1 MKPSGPGPRG
11 VDWERSQRRDRA
23 LDASMASL
31 VGTGAKVLDLG
42 CGSGD
47 LLLRLKAER
56 KVVERGVELHPDAVA
71 ECLSR
76 GLSVIQADLEESL
89 TDLRQ
94 DSFDVVILNQV
105 VLVTASPLHLLQE
118 ALRVGRRVLVSF
130 PNFTWWRIRAQILFR
145 GRLPVNPALPYQW
158 YDTPNIRLVTVKDFR
173 NLCREQGWT
182 IHREIFVTLNSQDQ
196 PRIIGFWPNLRAS
209 LALFALEG

>member
-105 VLVTASPLHLLQE
+105 VLVTANPLHLLQE
-118 ALRVGRRVLVSF
+118 ALRVGRRALVSF

-145 GRLPVNPALPYQW
+145 GSRSRTFATCAGSRAGPFTGKFSSPWTARTSPASSTSGPICG
-158 YDTPNIRLVTVKDFR
+158 P
-173 NLCREQGWT
+173 
-182 IHREIFVTLNSQDQ
+182 
-196 PRIIGFWPNLRAS
+196 PWPCSPWRAES
-209 LALFALEG
+209 LQASFFHENEVHPP